1 MRFLLD
7 TNILLHLLRKSDLY
21 KETDRRLALSN
32 SENIIIISTVSKGEL
47 MALGKRNNWGE
58 AKLVGLSSLMNRLI
72 IVDVVAENEAMFE
85 AYSTMDCYSQ
95 NAVTGDPLPKGYTAR
110 KMGKNDLWIAAT
122 AYLADAT
129 LVTTDG
135 DFVNLAIKHIRVEH
149 IPS

>member
-32 SENIIIISTVSKGEL
+32 PENIIIISTVSKGEL

-72 IVDVVAENEAMFE
+72 IVDIVAENEVMFE
-85 AYSTMDCYSQ
+85 AYSAMDCYSQ
-95 NAVTGDPLPKGYTAR
+95 NTVTGDPLPKGYTAR

-122 AYLADAT
+122 AYLTDAT

-135 DFVNLAIKHIRVEH
+135 DFENLAIKHIRVEH
-149 IPS
+149 ILS